1 MKIFLASAL
10 FLMTCVP
17 GIAADDEA
25 TRHANDF
32 ATKAAL
38 SNLFEIE
45 VANIELSK
53 GKAADAKEFARDM
66 LRDHER
72 AGPLLAEAAKQD
84 GIPIPAELDSEQRQK
99 VEALQTSDPEN
110 LDQAYLSTQVTAH
123 QQAVA
128 LFDEFVKQGP
138 DGQLKKT
145 AAKILPDLHMHLT
158 RIQALASK

>member
-10 FLMTCVP
+10 FLMTCMP
-17 GIAADDEA
+17 AIAADDAA
-25 TRHANDF
+25 TQHATDF

-38 SNLFEIE
+38 SNMFEIE
-45 VANIELSK
+45 VAKIELSK
-53 GKAADAKEFARDM
+53 GKAVDAKEFARDM

-84 GIPIPAELDSEQRQK
+84 GIPTPAELDSQRRRK
-99 VEALQTSDPEN
+99 VEALQTADPEN

-123 QQAVA
+123 QEAVA
-128 LFDEFVKQGP
+128 LFDQFVKEGP

-158 RIQALASK
+158 RVQAIAGK